1 VGVWAG
7 AATEGVRIGLDTM
20 VGAALNVVPTALL
33 VLGIGAVVLAVA
45 PRLASPA
52 VYAVVIWSVLVD
64 LLGSMISGLS
74 GLGHLSLFDSMA
86 LAPAEDPDPT
96 TVIVTVLA
104 AVALCVV
111 ATLVFDRRD
120 VETG

>member
-1 VGVWAG
+1 
-7 AATEGVRIGLDTM
+7 
-20 VGAALNVVPTALL
+20 
-33 VLGIGAVVLAVA
+33 
-45 PRLASPA
+45 
-52 VYAVVIWSVLVD
+52 
-64 LLGSMISGLS
+64 
-74 GLGHLSLFDSMA
+74 MA

-96 TVIVTVLA
+96 TIVVTSSL